1 MKIGI
6 ASDHR
11 GLQLKTRLLQLL
23 ESVESISKTIDYG
36 PNESQSVDYPDYAA
50 LVARGI
56 ASGEVDRGILICGT
70 GIGMCITANKFGGVR
85 AATCHDSV
93 TAEYSRL
100 HNDANVLCLSADQ
113 LSDQLADQIVRIWL
127 KTEFEQGR
135 HARRLQKIHTLEE
148 EISRGSE
155 KAAEDHSKSRPGH
168 C

>member
-11 GLQLKTRLLQLL
+11 GLQMKNRMLQLL
-23 ESVESISKTIDYG
+23 SSIDDVEASVDYG
-36 PNESQSVDYPDYAA
+36 PSDAANVDYPDYAA
-50 LVARGI
+50 MVAKGV

-70 GIGMCITANKFGGVR
+70 GIGMCITANKFSGVR

-100 HNDANVLCLSADQ
+100 HNNTNVLCLSADQ
-113 LSDQLADQIVRIWL
+113 LSDQLADQIVRIWI
-127 KTEFEQGR
+127 KTRFEEGR
-135 HARRLQKIHTLEE
+135 HARRLQKIATIEQQNAIAGRVPSTDDCNE
-148 EISRGSE
+148 G
-155 KAAEDHSKSRPGH
+155 

>member
-11 GLQLKTRLLQLL
+11 GYQMKNRMLQLL
-23 ESVESISKTIDYG
+23 ESIDNVDDRVDYG
-36 PNESQSVDYPDYAA
+36 PQDVSTVDYPDYAA
-50 LVARGI
+50 LVAKGV

-70 GIGMCITANKFGGVR
+70 GIGMCITANKFSGVR

-135 HARRLQKIHTLEE
+135 HARRLQKIADIERQIQE
-148 EISRGSE
+148 
-155 KAAEDHSKSRPGH
+155 
-168 C
+168 

>member
-11 GLQLKTRLLQLL
+11 GYQLKNRLMQLL
-23 ESVESISKTIDYG
+23 ESVDNVDGRVDYG
-36 PNESQSVDYPDYAA
+36 PQDVSTVDYPDYAA
-50 LVARGI
+50 MVARGV

-135 HARRLQKIHTLEE
+135 HARRLQKIADLERS
-148 EISRGSE
+148 IN
-155 KAAEDHSKSRPGH
+155 

>member
-11 GLQLKTRLLQLL
+11 GYQMKIRLLQLL
-23 ESVESISKTIDYG
+23 ESMENIDARIDFG
-36 PNESQSVDYPDYAA
+36 PVDGQSGDYPDFAA
-50 LVARGI
+50 LVARGV
-56 ASGEVDRGILICGT
+56 ASGEIDRGILICGT
-70 GIGMCITANKFGGVR
+70 GIGMCIAANKFSGVR

-93 TAEYSRL
+93 TAQYSRL

-135 HARRLQKIHTLEE
+135 HGRRLQKIA
-148 EISRGSE
+148 EIEQEIASGAQNSTT
-155 KAAEDHSKSRPGH
+155 AESAQKP
-168 C
+168 